1 MREHLP
7 GVGQPLG
14 TPPHHRRAQDPATG
28 DIARSDSYSLARGGK
43 LVSSRPWASSG
54 AQILVNMHAL
64 EASAKDTGGKE
75 PRRPPSSGTS
85 SSDSESDSDSSD
97 SDDTSEDEYEVRVT
111 RRPPDLSHF
120 PLAEEDEELERE
132 RCVNNGECKVEVASA
147 KCSERRQSEGE
158 KRLPG
163 DGHSRPHL
171 AQDAREGAGDGGGN
185 DIDAKNDEGD
195 DEEDDDD
202 DDDDEDDESESDETE
217 STVRA
222 RLGAG
227 AESGGNEPGGGGG
240 EGAAPPPEEDP
251 NDTLSTLSGDLS
263 FDDRD
268 VVSPPRENGVA
279 AAQELEAL
287 PQDAAAPGSITDSH
301 TAADAETPRASEERV
316 ASESRVPPEGER
328 STPQR
333 ESVPAGV
340 FCLSGYPKQ
349 ASSGPAQ
356 DPSSRSSP
364 SGQTRPQPEH
374 ESGSAADAPGEM
386 NQVCKRPASGG
397 QHSGGAARGMGAVQG
412 RAEDAKSQERS
423 LRSLPFPPKYVSGH
437 SRVALLRGTWDPS
450 ASSSA
455 SPRHEGH
462 GADREPPKQQ
472 QQALGVSEDV
482 HLNSQHGHHAAP
494 QQAAA
499 RAERQGAAKSK
510 TNSALGDGG
519 HAQHPRQSLQ
529 QAKLPKQSNAQHSAQ
544 VYQLQQRQQQVHQHQ
559 KRRVQQQQQQ
569 QQQESRRHHG
579 GKNGAVNPANT
590 TAATTNSRDAVCGG
604 SGTRSPAHAY
614 QPAAA
619 ATPTSSMPRLHASS
633 SGLGGSASRLSA
645 GGAGGAAG
653 SYPGLAGSRLGGSYT
668 GLVSSASSGY
678 GSTAG
683 GVLPA
688 APSRHEDSE
697 DLSDVSSGA
706 TSEDSARRRRR
717 RSAQSAKGE
726 ASVSGNE
733 DFEWVRASPMLT
745 GLLEGHVTRLATPP
759 DHRGLRTSLATPP
772 ESGEEGGGGPTHR
785 HRQYPRP
792 PPAPRPRTLEP
803 TDLVPHRP
811 LRDGLRDSR
820 DRLYS
825 PSRDLASHRR
835 SRDSSVERSGR
846 DSSCERGSV
855 SSLHQH
861 AHHHHHHAPGPRL
874 PHHACDCPSCWCDEE
889 EPGYDSCDERH
900 HHHRHSYHEGL
911 HHAHLHS
918 LPAHHHQA
926 CGRDATRERRAR
938 GQGSGDSGRSSPGC
952 CRHCHPLGSLSSL
965 SSHDYCANSR
975 LALPCSSK
983 VGGALATLQ
992 GARRHR
998 RLDSDYIA
1006 LWSCHSPP
1014 GGSLEDRVNR
1024 LEGDKDSLQLQV
1036 TVLSEQVE
1044 AQTEKIADLENL
1056 LEEKKELLRKT
1067 EEQLQK
1073 EVMTR
1078 TSLETQRLELF
1089 SEISNLKLRQAAFE
1103 RENADLR
1110 DKIRR
1115 SDHQSDHAK
1124 AQPVLCGVGRS
1135 GSGRSITPTAAS
1147 TPIHSFLVTPDSP
1160 QPSHQLAAQLAN
1172 SPSPSSISTL
1182 STIPASSP
1190 NKSPAQPPTVSPAS
1204 SPVASHDAREFLPP
1218 RVSKTPPPNARR
1230 KIDQFGT
1237 MPRQRDIIMGGEANH
1252 GSATTGR
1259 SKGVM
1264 FGKGFHFLPFR
1275 VAGKRST
1282 SAPNLAETEMQMI
1295 DDLPEGEYGH
1305 PADGMMV
1312 PASST
1317 PRVNTL
1323 VGHRSPPMH
1332 PKATGIKKIFT
1343 KLRRSSSG
1351 HLDSDLGDGDF
1362 RRGGMR
1368 ATASARLGWTSPTTT
1383 FKEPGEPFTSWS
1395 PETMEAWL
1403 GGLGL
1408 SQYCAAVRCWT
1419 ENGHHLS
1426 QVTPQQLERELGLR
1440 HPLHRKKLQL
1450 AIAARLSGTQLNTP
1464 LARLDHAWVLRW
1476 LDDVGLPQYKDA
1488 FSEAR
1493 IDGRVLNC
1501 LTYDDLAFLRFT
1513 NLLHVTSLKRGIQ
1526 VLREH
1531 NFDPTV
1537 LKRRSVPEEDQRSR
1551 TPAEVAL
1558 WTNHRVME
1566 WLRTVDLSEYAP
1578 NLRGS
1583 GVHGALMVYEVRF
1596 TSELLASLLSIP
1608 SGKTLLRRHLNTHFK
1623 ELVGAS
1629 IVQEKRELEASSG
1642 YTPLTTSAK
1651 VKMPKKS
1658 QFSLKRKKS
1667 KSELEFD
1674 DLLCPLDEKPPVG
1687 ALQDKEKETNGDG
1700 RLC

>member
-14 TPPHHRRAQDPATG
+14 TPPHHRRAQDPAAG

-64 EASAKDTGGKE
+64 EASAKDAGGKE

-97 SDDTSEDEYEVRVT
+97 SDDTSEDEYEVRVA
-111 RRPPDLSHF
+111 RRPPALGPL
-120 PLAEEDEELERE
+120 PLAEEDEALASD
-132 RCVNNGECKVEVASA
+132 GECKAQVASA

-158 KRLPG
+158 ERLPG

-171 AQDAREGAGDGGGN
+171 AQDAREGAGGGAGS
-185 DIDAKNDEGD
+185 DHDANHDEGD
-195 DEEDDDD
+195 DEEEDEDDG
-202 DDDDEDDESESDETE
+202 DEDDESESDETE

-227 AESGGNEPGGGGG
+227 AEGGGNGPGGGGG

-268 VVSPPRENGVA
+268 LVSPPRENGVA
-279 AAQELEAL
+279 GAQELEAL
-287 PQDAAAPGSITDSH
+287 PQDAAAPAADSH
-301 TAADAETPRASEERV
+301 TAADAEAPRASEERV

-356 DPSSRSSP
+356 DPGSRSSP
-364 SGQTRPQPEH
+364 SGQTRPQPEQ

-386 NQVCKRPASGG
+386 NQGCRRAAGGG

-412 RAEDAKSQERS
+412 RAEEAKERS
-423 LRSLPFPPKYVSGH
+423 PRSLPFPPKYVSGH

-450 ASSSA
+450 APSSA
-455 SPRHEGH
+455 APRHEGH
-462 GADREPPKQQ
+462 GADREPAKQQ
-472 QQALGVSEDV
+472 QQQAHGAPEDV
-482 HLNSQHGHHAAP
+482 HRNSQHGHHGAP

-510 TNSALGDGG
+510 NSSALGDGALAQ
-519 HAQHPRQSLQ
+519 HAQHARQSLQ

-559 KRRVQQQQQQ
+559 KRRVQQQQQ

-645 GGAGGAAG
+645 GAAGGAAG

-772 ESGEEGGGGPTHR
+772 ESGEEGGGGGPAHR

-825 PSRDLASHRR
+825 PSRDLAGHRR

-874 PHHACDCPSCWCDEE
+874 PHHACDCPSCWCDED

-918 LPAHHHQA
+918 LPPHHHQT
-926 CGRDATRERRAR
+926 CGRDAARERRAR

-975 LALPCSSK
+975 LALPCASK
-983 VGGALATLQ
+983 
-992 GARRHR
+992 
-998 RLDSDYIA
+998 
-1006 LWSCHSPP
+1006 

-1124 AQPVLCGVGRS
+1124 AQ
-1135 GSGRSITPTAAS
+1135 
-1147 TPIHSFLVTPDSP
+1147 
-1160 QPSHQLAAQLAN
+1160 LAAQLAN

-1237 MPRQRDIIMGGEANH
+1237 MPRQRDIIIGGEANH

-1305 PADGMMV
+1305 PTDGMMV

-1395 PETMEAWL
+1395 TETMEAWL

-1450 AIAARLSGTQLNTP
+1450 AIAARLSGNQLNTP

-1583 GVHGALMVYEVRF
+1583 GVHGALMVYEIRF

>member
-14 TPPHHRRAQDPATG
+14 TPPHHRRAQDPAAG

-64 EASAKDTGGKE
+64 EASAKDAGGKE

-97 SDDTSEDEYEVRVT
+97 SDDTSEDEYEVRVA
-111 RRPPDLSHF
+111 RRPPALGPL
-120 PLAEEDEELERE
+120 PLAEEDEALASD
-132 RCVNNGECKVEVASA
+132 GECKAQVASA

-158 KRLPG
+158 ERLPG

-171 AQDAREGAGDGGGN
+171 AQDAREGAGGGAGS
-185 DIDAKNDEGD
+185 DHDANHDEGD
-195 DEEDDDD
+195 DEEEDEDDG
-202 DDDDEDDESESDETE
+202 DEDDESESDETE

-227 AESGGNEPGGGGG
+227 AEGGGNGPGGGGG

-268 VVSPPRENGVA
+268 LVSPPRENGVA
-279 AAQELEAL
+279 GAQELEAL
-287 PQDAAAPGSITDSH
+287 PQDAAAPAADSH
-301 TAADAETPRASEERV
+301 TAADAEAPRASEERV

-356 DPSSRSSP
+356 DPGSRSSP
-364 SGQTRPQPEH
+364 SGQTRPQPEQ

-386 NQVCKRPASGG
+386 NQGCRRAAGGG

-412 RAEDAKSQERS
+412 RAEEAKERS
-423 LRSLPFPPKYVSGH
+423 PRSLPFPPKYVSGH

-450 ASSSA
+450 APSSA
-455 SPRHEGH
+455 APRHEGH
-462 GADREPPKQQ
+462 GADREPAKQQ
-472 QQALGVSEDV
+472 QQQAHGAPEDV
-482 HLNSQHGHHAAP
+482 HRNSQHGHHGAP

-510 TNSALGDGG
+510 NSSALGDGALAQ
-519 HAQHPRQSLQ
+519 HAQHARQSLQ

-569 QQQESRRHHG
+569 QQESRRHHG

-590 TAATTNSRDAVCGG
+590 TAATTNSR
-604 SGTRSPAHAY
+604 
-614 QPAAA
+614 
-619 ATPTSSMPRLHASS
+619 
-633 SGLGGSASRLSA
+633 
-645 GGAGGAAG
+645 
-653 SYPGLAGSRLGGSYT
+653 
-668 GLVSSASSGY
+668 
-678 GSTAG
+678 
-683 GVLPA
+683 
-688 APSRHEDSE
+688 
-697 DLSDVSSGA
+697 
-706 TSEDSARRRRR
+706 
-717 RSAQSAKGE
+717 E

-772 ESGEEGGGGPTHR
+772 ESGEEGGGGGPAHR

-825 PSRDLASHRR
+825 PSRDLAGHRR

-874 PHHACDCPSCWCDEE
+874 PHHACDCPSCWCDED

-918 LPAHHHQA
+918 LPPHHHQT
-926 CGRDATRERRAR
+926 CGRDAARERRAR

-975 LALPCSSK
+975 LALPCASK

-1135 GSGRSITPTAAS
+1135 GSGRITPTAAS

-1237 MPRQRDIIMGGEANH
+1237 MPRQRDIIIGGEANH

-1305 PADGMMV
+1305 PTDGMMV

-1395 PETMEAWL
+1395 TETMEAWL

-1450 AIAARLSGTQLNTP
+1450 AIAARLSGNQLNTP

-1583 GVHGALMVYEVRF
+1583 GVHGALMVYEIRF

-1687 ALQDKEKETNGDG
+1687 ALQDKEKEVRTWEVVEKIKSLEVEKVEKIKSMEKVEETNGDG

>member
-14 TPPHHRRAQDPATG
+14 TPPHHRRAQDPAAG

-64 EASAKDTGGKE
+64 EASAKDAGGKE

-97 SDDTSEDEYEVRVT
+97 SDDTSEDEYEVRVA
-111 RRPPDLSHF
+111 RRPPALGPL
-120 PLAEEDEELERE
+120 PLAEEDEALASD
-132 RCVNNGECKVEVASA
+132 GECKAQVASA

-158 KRLPG
+158 ERLPG

-171 AQDAREGAGDGGGN
+171 AQDAREGAGGGAGS
-185 DIDAKNDEGD
+185 DHDANHDEGD
-195 DEEDDDD
+195 DEEEDEDDG
-202 DDDDEDDESESDETE
+202 DEDDESESDETE

-227 AESGGNEPGGGGG
+227 AEGGGNGPGGGGG

-268 VVSPPRENGVA
+268 LVSPPRENGVA
-279 AAQELEAL
+279 GAQELEAL
-287 PQDAAAPGSITDSH
+287 PQDAAAPAADSH
-301 TAADAETPRASEERV
+301 TAADAEAPRASEERV

-356 DPSSRSSP
+356 DPGSRSSP
-364 SGQTRPQPEH
+364 SGQTRPQPEQ

-386 NQVCKRPASGG
+386 NQGCRRAAGGG

-412 RAEDAKSQERS
+412 RAEEAKERS
-423 LRSLPFPPKYVSGH
+423 PRSLPFPPKYVSGH

-450 ASSSA
+450 APSSA
-455 SPRHEGH
+455 APRHEGH
-462 GADREPPKQQ
+462 GADREPAKQQ
-472 QQALGVSEDV
+472 QQQAHGAPEDV
-482 HLNSQHGHHAAP
+482 HRNSQHGHHGAP

-510 TNSALGDGG
+510 NSSALGDGALAQ
-519 HAQHPRQSLQ
+519 HAQHARQSLQ

-559 KRRVQQQQQQ
+559 KRRVQQQQQ

-645 GGAGGAAG
+645 GAAGGAAG

-772 ESGEEGGGGPTHR
+772 ESGEEGGGGGPAHR

-825 PSRDLASHRR
+825 PSRDLAGHRR

-874 PHHACDCPSCWCDEE
+874 PHHACDCPSCWCDED

-918 LPAHHHQA
+918 LPPHHHQT
-926 CGRDATRERRAR
+926 CGRDAARERRAR

-975 LALPCSSK
+975 LALPCASK
-983 VGGALATLQ
+983 
-992 GARRHR
+992 
-998 RLDSDYIA
+998 
-1006 LWSCHSPP
+1006 

-1124 AQPVLCGVGRS
+1124 AQ
-1135 GSGRSITPTAAS
+1135 
-1147 TPIHSFLVTPDSP
+1147 
-1160 QPSHQLAAQLAN
+1160 LAAQLAN

-1237 MPRQRDIIMGGEANH
+1237 MPRQRDIIIGGEANH

-1305 PADGMMV
+1305 PTDGMMV

-1395 PETMEAWL
+1395 TETMEAWL

-1450 AIAARLSGTQLNTP
+1450 AIAARLSGNQLNTP

-1583 GVHGALMVYEVRF
+1583 GVHGALMVYEIRF

-1687 ALQDKEKETNGDG
+1687 ALQDKEKEVRTWEVVEKIKSLEVEKVEKIKSMEKVEETNGDG

>member
-14 TPPHHRRAQDPATG
+14 TPPHHRRAQDPAAG

-64 EASAKDTGGKE
+64 EASAKDAGGKE

-97 SDDTSEDEYEVRVT
+97 SDDTSEDEYEVRVA
-111 RRPPDLSHF
+111 RRPPALGPL
-120 PLAEEDEELERE
+120 PLAEEDEALASD
-132 RCVNNGECKVEVASA
+132 GECKAQVASA

-158 KRLPG
+158 ERLPG

-171 AQDAREGAGDGGGN
+171 AQDAREGAGGGAGS
-185 DIDAKNDEGD
+185 DHDANHDEGD
-195 DEEDDDD
+195 DEEEDEDDG
-202 DDDDEDDESESDETE
+202 DEDDESESDETE

-227 AESGGNEPGGGGG
+227 AEGGGNGPGGGGG

-268 VVSPPRENGVA
+268 LVSPPRENGVA
-279 AAQELEAL
+279 GAQELEAL
-287 PQDAAAPGSITDSH
+287 PQDAAAPAADSH
-301 TAADAETPRASEERV
+301 TAADAEAPRASEERV

-356 DPSSRSSP
+356 DPGSRSSP
-364 SGQTRPQPEH
+364 SGQTRPQPEQ

-386 NQVCKRPASGG
+386 NQGCRRAAGGG

-412 RAEDAKSQERS
+412 RAEEAKERS
-423 LRSLPFPPKYVSGH
+423 PRSLPFPPKYVSGH

-450 ASSSA
+450 APSSA
-455 SPRHEGH
+455 APRHEGH
-462 GADREPPKQQ
+462 GADREPAKQQ
-472 QQALGVSEDV
+472 QQQAHGAPEDV
-482 HLNSQHGHHAAP
+482 HRNSQHGHHGAP

-510 TNSALGDGG
+510 NSSALGDGALAQ
-519 HAQHPRQSLQ
+519 HAQHARQSLQ

-559 KRRVQQQQQQ
+559 KRRVQQQQQ

-645 GGAGGAAG
+645 GAAGGAAG

-772 ESGEEGGGGPTHR
+772 ESGEEGGGGGPAHR

-825 PSRDLASHRR
+825 PSRDLAGHRR

-874 PHHACDCPSCWCDEE
+874 PHHACDCPSCWCDED

-918 LPAHHHQA
+918 LPPHHHQT
-926 CGRDATRERRAR
+926 CGRDAARERRAR

-975 LALPCSSK
+975 LALPCASK

-1135 GSGRSITPTAAS
+1135 GSGRITPTAAS

-1160 QPSHQLAAQLAN
+1160 QPSHQ
-1172 SPSPSSISTL
+1172 
-1182 STIPASSP
+1182 
-1190 NKSPAQPPTVSPAS
+1190 
-1204 SPVASHDAREFLPP
+1204 
-1218 RVSKTPPPNARR
+1218 TPPPNARR

-1237 MPRQRDIIMGGEANH
+1237 MPRQRDIIIGGEANH

-1305 PADGMMV
+1305 PTDGMMV

-1395 PETMEAWL
+1395 TETMEAWL

-1450 AIAARLSGTQLNTP
+1450 AIAARLSGNQLNTP

-1583 GVHGALMVYEVRF
+1583 GVHGALMVYEIRF

-1687 ALQDKEKETNGDG
+1687 ALQDKEKEVRTWEVVEKIKSLEVEKVEKIKSMEKVEETNGDG

>member
-14 TPPHHRRAQDPATG
+14 TPPHHRRAQDPAAG

-64 EASAKDTGGKE
+64 EASAKDAGGKE

-97 SDDTSEDEYEVRVT
+97 SDDTSEDEYEVRVA
-111 RRPPDLSHF
+111 RRPPALGPL
-120 PLAEEDEELERE
+120 PLAEEDEALASD
-132 RCVNNGECKVEVASA
+132 GECKAQVASA

-158 KRLPG
+158 ERLPG

-171 AQDAREGAGDGGGN
+171 AQDAREGAGGGAGS
-185 DIDAKNDEGD
+185 DHDANHDEGD
-195 DEEDDDD
+195 DEEEDEDDG
-202 DDDDEDDESESDETE
+202 DEDDESESDETE

-227 AESGGNEPGGGGG
+227 AEGGGNGPGGGGG

-268 VVSPPRENGVA
+268 LVSPPRENGVA
-279 AAQELEAL
+279 GAQELEAL
-287 PQDAAAPGSITDSH
+287 PQDAAAPAADSH
-301 TAADAETPRASEERV
+301 TAADAEAPRASEERV

-356 DPSSRSSP
+356 DPGSRSSP
-364 SGQTRPQPEH
+364 SGQTRPQPEQ

-386 NQVCKRPASGG
+386 NQGCRRAAGGG

-412 RAEDAKSQERS
+412 RAEEAKERS
-423 LRSLPFPPKYVSGH
+423 PRSLPFPPKYVSGH

-450 ASSSA
+450 APSSA
-455 SPRHEGH
+455 APRHEGH
-462 GADREPPKQQ
+462 GADREPAKQQ
-472 QQALGVSEDV
+472 QQQAHGAPEDV
-482 HLNSQHGHHAAP
+482 HRNSQHGHHGAP

-510 TNSALGDGG
+510 NSSALGDGALAQ
-519 HAQHPRQSLQ
+519 HAQHARQSLQ

-559 KRRVQQQQQQ
+559 KRRVQQQQQ

-645 GGAGGAAG
+645 GAAGGAAG

-772 ESGEEGGGGPTHR
+772 ESGEEGGGGGPAHR

-825 PSRDLASHRR
+825 PSRDLAGHRR

-874 PHHACDCPSCWCDEE
+874 PHHACDCPSCWCDED

-918 LPAHHHQA
+918 LPPHHHQT
-926 CGRDATRERRAR
+926 CGRDAARERRAR

-975 LALPCSSK
+975 LALPCASK

-1135 GSGRSITPTAAS
+1135 GSGRITPTAAS

-1160 QPSHQLAAQLAN
+1160 QPSHQ
-1172 SPSPSSISTL
+1172 
-1182 STIPASSP
+1182 
-1190 NKSPAQPPTVSPAS
+1190 
-1204 SPVASHDAREFLPP
+1204 
-1218 RVSKTPPPNARR
+1218 TPPPNARR

-1237 MPRQRDIIMGGEANH
+1237 MPRQRDIIIGGEANH

-1305 PADGMMV
+1305 PTDGMMV

-1395 PETMEAWL
+1395 TETMEAWL

-1450 AIAARLSGTQLNTP
+1450 AIAARLSGNQLNTP

-1583 GVHGALMVYEVRF
+1583 GVHGALMVYEIRF

>member
-14 TPPHHRRAQDPATG
+14 TPPHHRRAQDPAAG

-64 EASAKDTGGKE
+64 EASAKDAGGKE

-97 SDDTSEDEYEVRVT
+97 SDDTSEDEYEVRVA
-111 RRPPDLSHF
+111 RRPPALGPL
-120 PLAEEDEELERE
+120 PLAEEDEALASD
-132 RCVNNGECKVEVASA
+132 GECKAQVASA

-158 KRLPG
+158 ERLPG

-171 AQDAREGAGDGGGN
+171 AQDAREGAGGGAGS
-185 DIDAKNDEGD
+185 DHDANHDEGD
-195 DEEDDDD
+195 DEEEDEDDG
-202 DDDDEDDESESDETE
+202 DEDDESESDETE

-227 AESGGNEPGGGGG
+227 AEGGGNGPGGGGG

-268 VVSPPRENGVA
+268 LVSPPRENGVA
-279 AAQELEAL
+279 GAQELEAL
-287 PQDAAAPGSITDSH
+287 PQDAAAPAADSH
-301 TAADAETPRASEERV
+301 TAADAEAPRASEERV

-356 DPSSRSSP
+356 DPGSRSSP
-364 SGQTRPQPEH
+364 SGQTRPQPEQ

-386 NQVCKRPASGG
+386 NQGCRRAAGGG

-412 RAEDAKSQERS
+412 RAEEAKERS
-423 LRSLPFPPKYVSGH
+423 PRSLPFPPKYVSGH

-450 ASSSA
+450 APSSA
-455 SPRHEGH
+455 APRHEGH
-462 GADREPPKQQ
+462 GADREPAKQQ
-472 QQALGVSEDV
+472 QQQAHGAPEDV
-482 HLNSQHGHHAAP
+482 HRNSQHGHHGAP

-510 TNSALGDGG
+510 NSSALGDGALAQ
-519 HAQHPRQSLQ
+519 HAQHARQSLQ

-559 KRRVQQQQQQ
+559 KRRVQQQQQ

-645 GGAGGAAG
+645 GAAGGAAG

-772 ESGEEGGGGPTHR
+772 ESGEEGGGGGPAHR

-825 PSRDLASHRR
+825 PSRDLAGHRR

-874 PHHACDCPSCWCDEE
+874 PHHACDCPSCWCDED

-918 LPAHHHQA
+918 LPPHHHQT
-926 CGRDATRERRAR
+926 CGRDAARERRAR

-975 LALPCSSK
+975 LALPCASK

-1124 AQPVLCGVGRS
+1124 AQ
-1135 GSGRSITPTAAS
+1135 
-1147 TPIHSFLVTPDSP
+1147 
-1160 QPSHQLAAQLAN
+1160 LAAQLAN

-1237 MPRQRDIIMGGEANH
+1237 MPRQRDIIIGGEANH

-1264 FGKGFHFLPFR
+1264 F
-1275 VAGKRST
+1275 
-1282 SAPNLAETEMQMI
+1282 AETEMQMI

-1305 PADGMMV
+1305 PTDGMMV

-1395 PETMEAWL
+1395 TETMEAWL

-1450 AIAARLSGTQLNTP
+1450 AIAARLSGNQLNTP

-1583 GVHGALMVYEVRF
+1583 GVHGALMVYEIRF

-1687 ALQDKEKETNGDG
+1687 ALQDKEKEVRTWEVVEKIKSLEVEKVEKIKSMEKVEETNGDG

>member
-14 TPPHHRRAQDPATG
+14 TPPHHRRAQDPAAG

-64 EASAKDTGGKE
+64 EASAKDAGGKE

-97 SDDTSEDEYEVRVT
+97 SDDTSEDEYEVRVA
-111 RRPPDLSHF
+111 RRPPALGPL
-120 PLAEEDEELERE
+120 PLAEEDEALASD
-132 RCVNNGECKVEVASA
+132 GECKAQVASA

-158 KRLPG
+158 ERLPG

-171 AQDAREGAGDGGGN
+171 AQDAREGAGGGAGS
-185 DIDAKNDEGD
+185 DHDANHDEGD
-195 DEEDDDD
+195 DEEEDEDDG
-202 DDDDEDDESESDETE
+202 DEDDESESDETE

-227 AESGGNEPGGGGG
+227 AEGGGNGPGGGGG

-268 VVSPPRENGVA
+268 LVSPPRENGVA
-279 AAQELEAL
+279 GAQELEAL
-287 PQDAAAPGSITDSH
+287 PQDAAAPAADSH
-301 TAADAETPRASEERV
+301 TAADAEAPRASEERV

-356 DPSSRSSP
+356 DPGSRSSP
-364 SGQTRPQPEH
+364 SGQTRPQPEQ

-386 NQVCKRPASGG
+386 NQGCRRAAGGG

-412 RAEDAKSQERS
+412 RAEEAKERS
-423 LRSLPFPPKYVSGH
+423 PRSLPFPPKYVSGH

-450 ASSSA
+450 APSSA
-455 SPRHEGH
+455 APRHEGH
-462 GADREPPKQQ
+462 GADREPAKQQ
-472 QQALGVSEDV
+472 QQQAHGAPEDV
-482 HLNSQHGHHAAP
+482 HRNSQHGHHGAP

-510 TNSALGDGG
+510 NSSALGDGALAQ
-519 HAQHPRQSLQ
+519 HAQHARQSLQ

-559 KRRVQQQQQQ
+559 KRRVQQQQQ

-645 GGAGGAAG
+645 GAAGGAAG

-772 ESGEEGGGGPTHR
+772 ESGEEGGGGGPAHR

-825 PSRDLASHRR
+825 PSRDLAGHRR

-874 PHHACDCPSCWCDEE
+874 PHHACDCPSCWCDED

-918 LPAHHHQA
+918 LPPHHHQT
-926 CGRDATRERRAR
+926 CGRDAARERRAR

-975 LALPCSSK
+975 LALPCASK

-1135 GSGRSITPTAAS
+1135 GSGRITPTAAS

-1237 MPRQRDIIMGGEANH
+1237 MPRQRDIIIGGEANH

-1264 FGKGFHFLPFR
+1264 F
-1275 VAGKRST
+1275 
-1282 SAPNLAETEMQMI
+1282 AETEMQMI

-1305 PADGMMV
+1305 PTDGMMV

-1395 PETMEAWL
+1395 TETMEAWL

-1450 AIAARLSGTQLNTP
+1450 AIAARLSGNQLNTP

-1583 GVHGALMVYEVRF
+1583 GVHGALMVYEIRF